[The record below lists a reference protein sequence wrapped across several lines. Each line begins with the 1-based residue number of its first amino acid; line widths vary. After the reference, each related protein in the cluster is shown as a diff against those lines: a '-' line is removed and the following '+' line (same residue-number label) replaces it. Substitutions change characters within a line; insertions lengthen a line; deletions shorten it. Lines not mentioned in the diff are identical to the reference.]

1 MTEDICQDGS
11 AGPGSRKDSSV
22 LLSRYWL
29 LFNVTLVST
38 GLFLYYRIRTHNPPP
53 QRALDAA
60 DKDHAA
66 LLTEVTR
73 LSDYVAG
80 NLHAAPKIG
89 EAAVQ
94 MGLVVLVTWL
104 WFYTFRVAAQLKQIA
119 DAASAT
125 TAAKL
130 PSSFRL
136 EWPKPGA
143 GPVPIP
149 LILGTISTLPALL
162 FAGSMHE
169 AYQPAVF
176 VMALVA
182 VFVAAEHYGGLR
194 EQSEQLTEQLEQL
207 TRQRVALETTRSE
220 LSQTQKGLES
230 IQRATETLLNF
241 EGLAR
246 FKADVYKKYAGAKI
260 DISAVVRFYDIDPE
274 WWECGKKPAAV
285 WATYLELYSKEE
297 GAEKRRMEKQRAE
310 KEKAEKTEKEKE
322 EKETLIGA
330 LTSPEYLAST
340 TFVSDLPLP
349 LSREWNRRLDDNK
362 LFRDLLGMTW
372 QLVVLEE
379 ARRVR
384 ARRNEAGSVGP
395 LEAKRISAYVGSPS
409 SWMHVVD
416 STVFQVIWRDTREKS
431 SVRELTVDV
440 KPELRRMVCKWAHDD
455 IQRNVGRASRAEE
468 YIVAAL
474 RFAAY
479 QLKGESEIV
488 EDQVLVEEHELS
500 DVLGVLGMSKWL
512 EDAPELDV
520 LSFPGDSRVAC
531 GRQLCVS
538 IFREFLLQRWD
549 DLSVSISPRARPDAF
564 RFKHLTLETL

>member
-1 MTEDICQDGS
+1 MTDDNSQDRS
-11 AGPGSRKDSSV
+11 AGHAPRKDSSV

-29 LFNVTLVST
+29 LFSVTLVST
-38 GLFLYYRIRTHNPPP
+38 GLFLYYRIRTHPPP
-53 QRALDAA
+53 RQRASDAA
-60 DKDHAA
+60 DK
-66 LLTEVTR
+66 LLTEVTS

-80 NLHAAPKIG
+80 NLHAAPEIG

-94 MGLVVLVTWL
+94 MGLVILVTWL

-125 TAAKL
+125 TAAKFPWYLRQRL
-130 PSSFRL
+130 PRPSLR
-136 EWPKPGA
+136 PI
-143 GPVPIP
+143 PIP
-149 LILGTISTLPALL
+149 LVLGAISTLPALL
-162 FAGSMHE
+162 FAASMHQ

-207 TRQRVALETTRSE
+207 TQQRVALETTRSE
-220 LSQTQKGLES
+220 LSHTQKGLES

-285 WATYLELYSKEE
+285 WATYLELYSNEE
-297 GAEKRRMEKQRAE
+297 EAEKRRAEKRKAE
-310 KEKAEKTEKEKE
+310 KEKAERGKAEKKEEQE

-330 LTSPEYLAST
+330 LTSPDYLAST

-349 LSREWNRRLDDNK
+349 RSREWNRRLEDNK

-379 ARRVR
+379 ARKVR

-395 LEAKRISAYVGSPS
+395 LEAQRISAYVGSPS

-468 YIVAAL
+468 YIVAVL
-474 RFAAY
+474 RFAAF

-500 DVLGVLGMSKWL
+500 DVLGMLGMSKWL
-512 EDAPELDV
+512 EDAQELDG
-520 LSFPGDSRVAC
+520 LSFLGDRIAC

-538 IFREFLLQRWD
+538 IFREFLLQRWN
-549 DLSVSISPRARPDAF
+549 DLSVSIPPRARPDAF